1 MERGLQ
7 TPGTPN
13 RVRFENIPETKKN
26 QRRGSSK
33 RSTSGSEPTFMSP
46 LSFEEI
52 DVKNTP
58 LSSMRS
64 CSEYQRQLSEQNSNK
79 DLHSTPTR
87 KSFWS
92 SWFRSSNSPSQVV
105 HNENSTVTVPSS
117 SSSATKKKMK
127 LAEVGSEESQFLV
140 EKLRFNQANLYEGED
155 YHYSHSN
162 EGHVGALPC
171 FNLDYDH
178 SDSGYSSHP
187 HYHHPGRRRRNVHDR
202 ASFFGESTMAFDY
215 LFGLRL
221 APAERPMEIELKCLS
236 APKYYT
242 SRHPSIREETHQTHE
257 TNDEDTN
264 RNDHDHSPPST
275 LNTIRRIPSFR
286 SLSGGILNNAVNPQ
300 TSGTE
305 SGNRSRATS
314 NAAERA
320 RIEMIDSTTQMI
332 LLKTLLKDYWQDILI
347 LLRRIFPASR
357 GEDLFY
363 ESIRLQPFASG
374 AYLRCMLL
382 AGLSSTFFQ
391 IYNFVTWPSANQTLS
406 SYGHTI
412 EMFLYI
418 NLLIQVLFNVIQ
430 LPFRLRIHF
439 LCWESSRAVEVDAAI
454 TIIRSMLQ
462 SESWLVNKALGKIL
476 DGLMIFN
483 LIITEVYLWCSS
495 RTDPL
500 RGLMISL
507 AATNMLTIVARVL
520 VATIFSFS
528 MHDPQV
534 LSEARRRGLSKW
546 DLDVLPTFVYSK
558 AEEVN
563 NSDCPICLC
572 GFEMGEMLI
581 SLPCDAKHSFHASCI
596 RQWLQR
602 QNSCP
607 LCQKLI

>member
-1 MERGLQ
+1 
-7 TPGTPN
+7 
-13 RVRFENIPETKKN
+13 
-26 QRRGSSK
+26 
-33 RSTSGSEPTFMSP
+33 
-46 LSFEEI
+46 
-52 DVKNTP
+52 
-58 LSSMRS
+58 
-64 CSEYQRQLSEQNSNK
+64 
-79 DLHSTPTR
+79 
-87 KSFWS
+87 
-92 SWFRSSNSPSQVV
+92 
-105 HNENSTVTVPSS
+105 
-117 SSSATKKKMK
+117 
-127 LAEVGSEESQFLV
+127 
-140 EKLRFNQANLYEGED
+140 
-155 YHYSHSN
+155 
-162 EGHVGALPC
+162 
-171 FNLDYDH
+171 
-178 SDSGYSSHP
+178 
-187 HYHHPGRRRRNVHDR
+187 
-202 ASFFGESTMAFDY
+202 
-215 LFGLRL
+215 
-221 APAERPMEIELKCLS
+221 
-236 APKYYT
+236 
-242 SRHPSIREETHQTHE
+242 
-257 TNDEDTN
+257 
-264 RNDHDHSPPST
+264 
-275 LNTIRRIPSFR
+275 
-286 SLSGGILNNAVNPQ
+286 
-300 TSGTE
+300 
-305 SGNRSRATS
+305 
-314 NAAERA
+314 
-320 RIEMIDSTTQMI
+320 
-332 LLKTLLKDYWQDILI
+332 
-347 LLRRIFPASR
+347 
-357 GEDLFY
+357 
-363 ESIRLQPFASG
+363 
-374 AYLRCMLL
+374 MLL
-382 AGLSSTFFQ
+382 AGLSSTVFQ
-391 IYNFVTWPSANQTLS
+391 IYNLSCWPTADEMRSVSVLG
-406 SYGHTI
+406 YGHAI

-607 LCQKLI
+607 LCQKLV